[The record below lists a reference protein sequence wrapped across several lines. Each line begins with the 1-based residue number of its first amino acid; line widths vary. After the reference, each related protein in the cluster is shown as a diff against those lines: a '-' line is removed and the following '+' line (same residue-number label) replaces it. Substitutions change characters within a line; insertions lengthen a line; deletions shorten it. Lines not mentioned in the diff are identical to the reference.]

1 MSSLR
6 KSLSKGI
13 FWSYFDS
20 FGTYLI
26 KFGFSIA
33 IARVLSPE
41 DYGTIGMIVIFIAL
55 GQILMTGGFAMA
67 LVQKTEINERD
78 QSTVFWYNLAMATA
92 VYIVLF
98 LTSGLIADFYGSPVL
113 KNVTRVSALS
123 IVLSSLICVPVAL
136 LTRQMDF
143 KRQALI
149 NLFAALFSGIAGVI
163 FAYNGL
169 GVWALVIQT
178 LASNLVATAGFWI
191 ISKWSPR
198 FIFDRGSFITMNRF
212 GYKIFLQGLG
222 DVIFTKL
229 YYPLIGK
236 YFSASS
242 LGYYTNANRFY
253 EIFVRQVTNSFTRV
267 MFPAFS
273 SIQDETGR
281 VHRNYLLSFEV
292 LFYLA
297 SVLTLILI
305 LAARPFVSIFLTEKW
320 LPAVP
325 LMTVF
330 FIEGAFFP
338 LLMLNHNLL
347 NSLGKSGLSLRL
359 DILKKVLTF
368 GSIFI
373 AFRYGVR
380 ALIIGQVVASFIS
393 FVFSVFVMVCSQ
405 KIDLRGLIKPVL
417 LTVFITAICTA
428 AYYLLIMRTVSEDW
442 ILLVTAV
449 MFIPALFIILSVLL
463 KARPFQEL
471 KSITQNFLI
480 SDRNR

>member
-1 MSSLR
+1 
-6 KSLSKGI
+6 
-13 FWSYFDS
+13 
-20 FGTYLI
+20 
-26 KFGFSIA
+26 
-33 IARVLSPE
+33 
-41 DYGTIGMIVIFIAL
+41 
-55 GQILMTGGFAMA
+55 
-67 LVQKTEINERD
+67 
-78 QSTVFWYNLAMATA
+78 
-92 VYIVLF
+92 
-98 LTSGLIADFYGSPVL
+98 
-113 KNVTRVSALS
+113 
-123 IVLSSLICVPVAL
+123 
-136 LTRQMDF
+136 
-143 KRQALI
+143 
-149 NLFAALFSGIAGVI
+149 
-163 FAYNGL
+163 
-169 GVWALVIQT
+169 
-178 LASNLVATAGFWI
+178 
-191 ISKWSPR
+191 
-198 FIFDRGSFITMNRF
+198 MNRF

-380 ALIIGQVVASFIS
+380 ALVIGQVVASFIS
-393 FVFSVFVMVCSQ
+393 FVFSVFVMICSQ

-417 LTVFITAICTA
+417 LTVFITAICTT

-471 KSITQNFLI
+471 KTITQNFLI